1 MKLCVVV
8 LLSGATLPPQPMD
21 CVGQG
26 IKADVGVF
34 ERSFSHRY
42 LYLCEKRMN
51 FWLFGGSSLLVLS
64 GLQVVASIQS
74 PPPPT
79 CGQFPAS
86 FLAVIDQN
94 IDAPDAFIVADPEL
108 TFFKQVLGFRDII
121 IEQTF
126 DNAIKFFNET
136 YGLDFSLSPPT
147 DQNEYFY
154 QNAKMGPY
162 RLADGIDYQVT
173 LNNWIQ
179 TGNTR
184 STCYRIRDGGF
195 RVTFSAD
202 QLLHGSY
209 GGAGGL
215 PVRVTNA
222 LGYGFYHI
230 DACRQSPMIIQF
242 QSGAP
247 LRQEPI
253 DGTNVLNFYL
263 YNRVL
268 GYGKAYGL
276 FTIKPDPEEP
286 GEYRIVARNV
296 FTFSNE

>member
-1 MKLCVVV
+1 
-8 LLSGATLPPQPMD
+8 
-21 CVGQG
+21 
-26 IKADVGVF
+26 
-34 ERSFSHRY
+34 
-42 LYLCEKRMN
+42 MN
-51 FWLFGGSSLLVLS
+51 LWLFGGSIVLVLS
-64 GLQVVASIQS
+64 GLQVVAFIQS

-86 FLAVIDQN
+86 FLAVTDQN

-108 TFFKQVLGFRDII
+108 TFFKEVLGFRDII

-126 DNAIKFFNET
+126 DNAIKFFNKS

-154 QNAKMGPY
+154 QNA
-162 RLADGIDYQVT
+162 RLSPFRIADNIDYLVT

-195 RVTFSAD
+195 QVTFSDD

-209 GGAGGL
+209 GGAGGKPAGERDL
-215 PVRVTNA
+215 VVF
-222 LGYGFYHI
+222 GFYHI
-230 DACRQSPMIIQF
+230 DACRQSPIIIQF
-242 QSGAP
+242 QSAAP
-247 LRQEPI
+247 FRQEPI
-253 DGTNVLNFYL
+253 DGASVIDCDL
-263 YNRVL
+263 YNNVL

-276 FTIKPDPEEP
+276 STVNPDPEEP
-286 GEYRIVARNV
+286 GEYHVATRNA
-296 FTFSNE
+296 FTFSN